1 MVDKELLTILN
12 ANNMQ
17 QNRDAELVGLLDLA
31 NKGETSVDDFAVE
44 LVKVLGY
51 VCRQRLVR
59 TRVDLPLLI
68 CGEDRH
74 AKTDVF
80 IVDRSE

>member
-12 ANNMQ
+12 ADNMQ